1 MKNLNLFKLISLLLV
16 SMIFQVGTAQ
26 TAKSLVKNEALKNDN
41 YFQISARAGY
51 DTPFYSNDTPY
62 IDYNSGLE
70 VGLSMDYYW
79 KWFGLGVDVDYISNT
94 PESTYPTLGLID
106 GSNRALT
113 SFDLSEKE
121 IKRFF
126 YGIGP
131 DFKHQSKNGK
141 WVYELNTRVGLSS
154 IKGGRTELRE
164 TTTAPAPLGQ
174 LLNFHAGYNATNVLT
189 AKGQV
194 RVNYFFNNFIG
205 VHAGAYYMRHFDVA
219 EMTDPSLGIVA
230 SYYPF
235 TSGTSTT
242 GQSVSV
248 LNPKNGPVVRM
259 QADKNDISSIGV
271 FAGISLKLASNKKD
285 KTCETCPAYA
295 LAVTARDKFT
305 KEVLPDTDVVVKN
318 TKGEVVQ
325 TAKTNNY
332 GVVVFN
338 GITPDNYTI
347 EGMLYN
353 TKMESSTTTT
363 NEFKAKE
370 TLQKVILYTDLNF
383 ILKGKVVVCNSAQPL
398 TGVAVNLK
406 NLLIA
411 EQKNTL
417 TTASGE
423 FVFNV
428 AKNSMYEVYGK
439 KDSYFS
445 QTETIT
451 TKEYDRN
458 TTLFVKLEV
467 CMEAADCGKA
477 IGLKNILYDLDK
489 FEINEVAKKELN
501 RLVQFM
507 LDNPLLS
514 VEVSSHTDSRSSNG
528 YNLTLSQNRA
538 NAAVDYVVS
547 KGISRSRITG
557 KGYGETQLLNKCA
570 DGVSC
575 SEAQHQL
582 NRRTE
587 MKVICNN

>member
-1 MKNLNLFKLISLLLV
+1 MFYQL
-16 SMIFQVGTAQ
+16 GTAQ
-26 TAKSLVKNEALKNDN
+26 TAKALVKKEVLKNEN

-51 DTPFYSNDTPY
+51 DNPFYSNDTPY
-62 IDYNSGLE
+62 IDYNGGLE
-70 VGLSMDYYW
+70 VGMSIDYYW
-79 KWFGLGVDVDYISNT
+79 KWFGIGADVDYISNT
-94 PESTYPTLGLID
+94 PESTYPTQGLID
-106 GSNRALT
+106 GNRIPLT
-113 SFDLSEKE
+113 TFDLSEKG

-131 DFKHQSKNGK
+131 DFKQQSKNGK

-164 TTTAPAPLGQ
+164 TTTAIAPLGQ
-174 LLNFHAGYNATNVLT
+174 LLNFHAGYDAKNVVT
-189 AKGQV
+189 GKAQV
-194 RVNYFFNNFIG
+194 RVNYFFNEYIG
-205 VHAGAYYMRHFDVA
+205 VHAGAYYMRHFNVS
-219 EMTDPSLGIVA
+219 ELTDPSLGISS

-235 TSGTSTT
+235 TTGTNTV
-242 GQSVSV
+242 GQTIAS

-259 QADKNDISSIGV
+259 EPDKGDISSLGV
-271 FAGISLKLASNKKD
+271 FAGLSLKLASNKKE
-285 KTCETCPAYA
+285 KTCNDCPAYA
-295 LAVTARDKFT
+295 LAVTARDKYT
-305 KEVLPDTDVVVKN
+305 KEVLPDTDVVLKN
-318 TKGEVVQ
+318 IKGEVVQ
-325 TAKTNNY
+325 SGKTNNF

-338 GITPDNYTI
+338 EIKPDNYTI

-353 TKMESSTTTT
+353 TKMESSTTVT

-398 TGVAVNLK
+398 ANVSVKLK

-411 EQKNTL
+411 EQKNTV
-417 TTASGE
+417 TNDNGE
-423 FVFNV
+423 FIFNV

-445 QTETIT
+445 QTETIA

-467 CMEAADCGKA
+467 CMEEADCGKA

-489 FEINEVAKKELN
+489 FEIKEEAKKELN

-507 LDNPLLS
+507 LDNPSLK
-514 VEVSSHTDSRSSNG
+514 VEVLSHTDSRSSNE

-547 KGISRSRITG
+547 QGIARNRISG

-587 MKVICNN
+587 MKVICN